1 MTATPSISN
10 SPSSNSVQPQTF
22 QPSATAP
29 QPAPVPPASST
40 APATGSALGDRL
52 VKARLGVYTGLYY
65 AIRAK
70 HAPTAA
76 HALRVAIGCS
86 KWATWKEMNGAERD
100 VLEVAALLHDIGKI
114 GVPDQV
120 LQKPERLDSQELL
133 MIDMQAGVGQEL
145 LQGAGAGPELL
156 EIVANCR
163 KSFDQDSDMSESAR
177 MLAIVDAFDAMTT
190 EQVFRRAISRERA
203 IEELCVNAGTQFD
216 PKLVREFAELI
227 SQPRKELE
235 SAIGNRWLSELYL
248 DSTAGFSAGA
258 TPPSCGAVRTMLDTL
273 FHYRLL
279 ETARVGTVYL
289 DSSGQVLQWNRA
301 TEELTGRSA
310 ASVMNRL
317 WTAELM
323 GLYSEEGEPLEEC
336 PLVKLRQTNT
346 QLNQRLQVTSLDGK
360 VMPVQFTATPVFSKQ
375 KSAAG
380 VILTF
385 RDASQVANL
394 EKRVESLTETAT
406 QDPLTKVAN
415 RAALNTYLPQFFE
428 DHISQDRRGS
438 LIICDIDYF
447 KRINDTHGHQ
457 AGDEALVTFA
467 AILSENARSE
477 DMVARYGGEEFVLLC
492 ADCDNPSATSRA
504 EQIRQAVESTPVPSL
519 GGNPMTASFGV
530 TEIQPGDDAETVV
543 ARADRALLEAKESG
557 RNRVVQLGSGQDAA
571 PRPQQVE
578 VDSDAPPPS
587 SSWFSWAGTKSKTL
601 AQAEYIS
608 ATPKEVAIQ
617 KLQGFIHDHKAE
629 LVKVK
634 NSDLVIRVSANRGQG
649 RRQGERSAAMI
660 LEVKVQTVDVLSEGR
675 KKTYQSRT
683 RFIVTVRP
691 LRARDR
697 RISALCG
704 QAKQLLASFQ
714 AYLVAQEVDE
724 ALAKKIIEP
733 R

>member
-1 MTATPSISN
+1 MTAPSSFSN
-10 SPSSNSVQPQTF
+10 SPDVNPAHPSTF
-22 QPSATAP
+22 QAAAS
-29 QPAPVPPASST
+29 APVRST
-40 APATGSALGDRL
+40 GTDLGDRL

-86 KWATWKEMNGAERD
+86 KWATWKEMKPAERD

-114 GVPDQV
+114 GVPDRV

-163 KSFDQDSDMSESAR
+163 KSFDQESDVSECAR
-177 MLAIVDAFDAMTT
+177 MLSIVDAFDAMTT

-203 IEELCVNAGTQFD
+203 IEELCINAGTQFD
-216 PKLVREFAELI
+216 PRLVREFAELI
-227 SQPRKELE
+227 SLPRNELE

-248 DSTAGFSAGA
+248 DSIAGFSAGG

-279 ETARVGTVYL
+279 ETVKVGTVYL
-289 DSSGQVLQWNRA
+289 DNAGQVLQWNRA
-301 TEELTGRSA
+301 TEEITGRSA

-323 GLYSEEGEPLEEC
+323 GLASEDGEPLTEC

-346 QLNQRLQVTSLDGK
+346 QLNQRFEITSLDGK
-360 VMPVQFTATPVFSKQ
+360 AMPVQFTATPVFSKQ

-380 VILTF
+380 IILTI

-428 DHISQDRRGS
+428 DHIHQERHGS

-467 AILSENARSE
+467 AVLSENARNE
-477 DMVARYGGEEFVLLC
+477 DMVARYGGEEFVVLC
-492 ADCDNPSATSRA
+492 ADCDNPSATARA
-504 EQIRQAVESTPVPSL
+504 EQMRRAVESTPVPSL
-519 GGNPMTASFGV
+519 DGNPMTASFGV
-530 TEIQPGDDAETVV
+530 TEIQPGDDAETVL

-557 RNRVVQLGSGQDAA
+557 RNKVVQLGSGQEGVVRKAEPTKA
-571 PRPQQVE
+571 SEPE
-578 VDSDAPPPS
+578 GEAKG
-587 SSWFSWAGTKSKTL
+587 WFSWTNPKSKLL
-601 AQAEYIS
+601 ARAEYL
-608 ATPKEVAIQ
+608 AAVPKEVAIQ
-617 KLQGFIHDHKAE
+617 KLQGFIHDHKAD
-629 LVKVK
+629 LVSVK
-634 NSDLVIRVSANRGQG
+634 DSDLVIRVNSNGGLG
-649 RRQGERSAAMI
+649 RRQDERSAAMI
-660 LEVKVQTVDVLSEGR
+660 LEANVQTVDILSEGR
-675 KKTYQSRT
+675 TKAYQSRT
-683 RFIVTVRP
+683 RFIVSVKP
-691 LRARDR
+691 VRARDR
-697 RISALCG
+697 RLSTLSG
-704 QAKQLLASFQ
+704 QARQLLASFQ
-714 AYLVAQEVDE
+714 AYLVAQEVDDE
-724 ALAKKIIEP
+724 LSKKIIEP

>member
-1 MTATPSISN
+1 MTAPSSFSN
-10 SPSSNSVQPQTF
+10 SPVATDPATF
-22 QPSATAP
+22 QTAV
-29 QPAPVPPASST
+29 PAAPAS
-40 APATGSALGDRL
+40 TGTELGDRL

-86 KWATWKEMNGAERD
+86 KWATWKEMNSAERD

-114 GVPDQV
+114 GVPDRV

-156 EIVANCR
+156 EIVGNCR
-163 KSFDQDSDMSESAR
+163 KSFDQESEVSESAR

-227 SQPRKELE
+227 SLPRNELE

-248 DSTAGFSAGA
+248 DSTAGFTAGG
-258 TPPSCGAVRTMLDTL
+258 TPPSCGAVRTMLDTM

-279 ETARVGTVYL
+279 ETVKVGTIYL
-289 DSSGQVLQWNRA
+289 DSTGQVLQWNRA
-301 TEELTGRSA
+301 AEEITGRSA
-310 ASVMNRL
+310 ASVMNRQ
-317 WTAELM
+317 WTSELM
-323 GLYSEEGEPLEEC
+323 GLAAEGGEPLEES
-336 PLVKLRQTNT
+336 PLEKIQQTNT
-346 QLNQRLQVTSLDGK
+346 QLNQRLEITSLDGK

-375 KSAAG
+375 SSTAG
-380 VILTF
+380 VILTI

-394 EKRVESLTETAT
+394 EKRVETLTETAT

-415 RAALNTYLPQFFE
+415 RAALNSYLPQFFE
-428 DHISQDRRGS
+428 EHISQERYGS
-438 LIICDIDYF
+438 VIICDIDYF

-467 AILSENARSE
+467 AVLSENARAD
-477 DMVARYGGEEFVLLC
+477 DMVARYGGEEFVVLC
-492 ADCDNPSATSRA
+492 TDCDNPSATTRA
-504 EQIRQAVESTPVPSL
+504 EQMRRAVESTPVPSL
-519 GGNPMTASFGV
+519 GGRPMTASFGV

-557 RNRVVQLGSGQDAA
+557 RNKVVQLGSGQEATRRQTDT
-571 PRPQQVE
+571 Q
-578 VDSDAPPPS
+578 SDQETDQS
-587 SSWFSWAGTKSKTL
+587 KGWFPWTSPKSKLL
-601 AQAEYIS
+601 ARAEYL
-608 ATPKEVAIQ
+608 AAVPKEVAIQ

-634 NSDLVIRVSANRGQG
+634 DSDLVIRVNSNSGQG
-649 RRQGERSAAMI
+649 RRQDERSVAMV
-660 LEVKVQTVDVLSEGR
+660 LEVNIQTVDVLSEGR
-675 KKTYQSRT
+675 TQTYQSRT
-683 RFIVTVRP
+683 RFTVVVKPVRS
-691 LRARDR
+691 RDR
-697 RISALCG
+697 RLSTLSG
-704 QAKQLLASFQ
+704 QARQLLASFQ

-724 ALAKKIIEP
+724 ELGKKIIEP